1 MIIIHKKDHGNDNS
15 NRKNSNNGNNSSNK
29 YSKNDT
35 YTIILNFITYIYI
48 YTCQNNIY
56 KSAMPNSLMIVII
69 AAIMC

>member
-35 YTIILNFITYIYI
+35 YTIILNFITYIY
-48 YTCQNNIY
+48 TCQNNIY